1 MRFRVVLLALLQF
14 LPLLACHKEPAPVIP
29 NVESAEVRAERGVR
43 LWWSLSPERHN
54 MSREEFARRVTLVG
68 KPTLLNS
75 REQCFDSYVLVDWA
89 YVKRSDCFEASAGRV
104 RGFTFGG
111 PMPKETK
118 LVVRSKADMV
128 ERLRT
133 AGTEHDVRSAEFLV
147 EQAGGR
153 VMMTAENIFDTGNIT
168 ISLKT
173 GVASMDRVCA
183 RSLMG
188 CAPVRDH

>member
-1 MRFRVVLLALLQF
+1 MCIRDS
-14 LPLLACHKEPAPVIP
+14 LPLLACHKEPAPVVP
-29 NVESAEVRAERGVR
+29 SVESSDASADQAVR
-43 LWWSLSPERHN
+43 LWRSISTERHIL
-54 MSREEFARRVTLVG
+54 SREEFDRRVTLVG
-68 KPTLLNS
+68 KPTMRS
-75 REQCFDSYVLVDWA
+75 PAEQCFDSYVLVDWA
-89 YVKRSDCFEASAGRV
+89 YIKRSECYETYFGRV
-104 RGFTFGG
+104 RSFKFGG

>member
-1 MRFRVVLLALLQF
+1 MRFRISFLAL
-14 LPLLACHKEPAPVIP
+14 LPLLACHKEPAPVVPI
-29 NVESAEVRAERGVR
+29 VESSDASADQAVR
-43 LWWSLSPERHN
+43 LWRSISTERHIL
-54 MSREEFARRVTLVG
+54 SREEFDRRITLVG
-68 KPTLLNS
+68 KPTMRS
-75 REQCFDSYVLVDWA
+75 PVEQCFDSYVLVDWA
-89 YVKRSDCFEASAGRV
+89 YIKRSECYETYFGRV
-104 RGFTFGG
+104 RSFKFGG

-153 VMMTAENIFDTGNIT
+153 VMMTTENIFDTGNIT

-173 GVASMDRVCA
+173 GVASMDQVCA